1 MVDIGLNVDAGQY
14 LQTMGQA
21 VAITKQYSGVATGL
35 NGHVADLNKGLV
47 GLTNRMTGF
56 NKVNTVAVDTAA
68 AYQKQ
73 LAGIEAK
80 AAITGKSFSALEK
93 TTKSLARSFPIGM
106 GEAVDV
112 VESLM
117 KSGVKSEKQ
126 IDSLGKSFVRLGAAT
141 GTAAAVVGTEM
152 LQLNKAMGNGISQF
166 DALADSVV
174 GATAKLGGTAPSV
187 IAFSKALAPVAA
199 TVGMSQTAVI
209 GLSTAMSSLGEDG
222 YRAANTFNKV
232 MLDMNRSIRDG
243 GPDLKAYADLLGT
256 TTDRL
261 SAAFKKDP
269 TEVLNRFADAVAKQ
283 GPNISRQL
291 DALGFDSVRDTR
303 SLTALARAG
312 GPRAAINQ
320 AVASYGSGATSQA
333 AEVAMGGV
341 VDEATKLKESMSQVV
356 ANVGKPL
363 LNIAK
368 TQLQIAGAVS
378 NTMASLTESAPGQAV
393 LGVAGGAGV
402 AGSLALGAVQTGGM
416 LALGKWAGSKMF
428 GKESGFAAGR
438 NLAMSGGEYGTAA
451 GAGQRMGYMTQ
462 AALMGLRPGAGVD
475 PLASSTQS
483 SVKSMAGASTRFTLS
498 GAQKLFNA
506 TSTNYISTAAGMPPV
521 GRTPEGQALLRSVQE
536 SSRAMSAAAL
546 TGNRESFVA
555 AQKAADAAK
564 QSFAALVKSGAE
576 TPLSRSAG
584 LIARGAGQ
592 AVAGSAYLAGG
603 TALRAGALGMAG
615 LGALGL
621 TGPMLGLVAA
631 GGTAYAGYKM
641 YQGQQENL
649 GKIRISRED
658 IYSQY
663 NSFAESVGKAGKGLV
678 SFSAQVEANT
688 NVLSDQNSTMK
699 QALTLTNSELNQ
711 ASQAGYQA
719 RFKIQGDT
727 KTRESIGA
735 QVQASLGSNASPDLV
750 ARALSDV
757 ASQVG
762 APMAQQVAKDL
773 ESYFQPRSQGGGNV
787 NYKGLLNSME
797 ANKPTLSGIGALME
811 KGSFLPLVGPHLAVA
826 GRLLAGQSNEAQTNM
841 GIQMSTSAMQR
852 ATEIGGIYG
861 GTAKVGGRDISAT
874 SVTSIEEAQKIYN
887 AALGGSDSTKKAAAE
902 AIGSLFGFTE
912 DQANSS
918 GMSTGVMGPAALN
931 NNQSFQDFMS
941 GVAGYSGG
949 DGKVTAGLDYQALAS
964 SGYKFG
970 TNNFSMFGTK
980 APENETAARNLES
993 SFNALSGSTTKLVDG
1008 MYEAEKAART
1018 YGTTVADLSADQ
1030 SNKLSAV
1037 GQAQRSYDLGGGDNQ
1052 RYVAAQA
1059 YAANARSGA
1068 KTGAE
1073 ALFAL
1078 RLAEAA
1084 APTDSNKQKA
1094 VTTAIGLQQQQ
1105 MQLQYA
1111 GRPQALQI
1119 LEGMRVGQIATG
1131 IPMGT
1136 DSNRNGVIQSGRD
1149 LGVQSQ
1155 AQGKELVANLNR
1167 AYGAMTTQIGS
1178 INRSSGIQIGSIRR
1192 DANLNEGYARQD
1204 FGIQRKYAT
1213 EDIGITKQRMGRDF
1227 GISMQRSDE
1236 DYRRS
1241 SIHAEE
1247 DYNRTRTRAYED
1259 YDRQALRAQADFNT
1273 QKARAE
1279 DDYQVGRTRAT
1290 RDFQLGQ
1297 RRAEEDFNK
1306 SRTRMVEDFNKQT
1319 ARMVEDSAKSMY
1331 DPFKRMSAQMVM
1343 DAGQLVTNLKD
1354 QTAAMQKQVGNLATA
1369 RSMGLSEEA
1378 IKALNLSDAS
1388 NAQQLSRLVSDLQGN
1403 SALVG
1408 QINSSVAD
1416 RGAAAGALATDKG
1429 NTSYQRSVEDFN
1441 TSLARSDADFATSMG
1456 RATADFNTSM
1466 SDSQVDFDKQMGR
1479 ADEDFKK
1486 SVARSLEDF
1495 NTGITRLDADYHT
1508 GVLRADEAH
1517 KIEMG
1522 RALEEYNKTL
1532 QDMTDDFD
1540 KNMLRSENG
1549 LKLSIE
1555 RMRVR
1560 TANAISDVGAQAGAN
1575 IKSMQEQFVQL
1586 LQQSSSNEVE
1596 AANTLIGSIIG
1607 LNIDPNKFGDDIKAA
1622 LAVAYKAAG
1631 QDMPDWLKDWS
1642 VNFGTHAQASS
1653 GYQAGAKN
1661 QTRAEAS
1668 GTYTDSYSVNPYKDM
1683 AGDPVSAFVEMGKA
1697 AWEGFKEGFKSSSDD
1712 GWGIFQNV
1720 FAGLVQGVKRMLGI
1734 ASPSRVFMDIG
1745 KNVVEG
1751 LAAGI
1756 TDTITGVWERITA
1769 PLAALDIP
1777 GKVSGVF
1784 DDVKAWLG
1792 NLGGSIT
1799 DWVGDAWDSLKQV
1812 PGDIGDVVLH
1822 AFDNAKAWLSNLGS
1836 NVVSWVGNA
1845 WTNILSMM
1853 PTIQDV
1859 LQSVKDAFGIG
1870 GNDVGAASWLMGLGD
1885 TVTEWVGD
1893 AWHHI
1898 TDDLPTPGDVL
1909 DKVMGV
1915 FGSAGK
1921 DGKSG
1926 TGVVGF
1932 FGDLITSFGS
1942 WLPDTSEFTDFFTK
1956 RIVNPFIEAM
1966 NRIIDKWNAL
1976 SFTILGGDFLGQ
1988 HYDGFTFGTPDIPR
2002 ITPFALGGI
2011 ATRQMNALI
2020 GEAGYPE
2027 AVIPLN
2033 ARGADV
2039 LAATMARYLD
2049 NSTVRGSQTMANSSQ
2064 VVNHFSSS
2072 YDYRTQ
2078 FSGAITVQAND
2089 PDAMAAKLA
2098 ARQRMQ
2104 RLSQPIGGAR

>member
-1 MVDIGLNVDAGQY
+1 MVDIGLNVDATQY

-21 VAITKQYSGVATGL
+21 VAVTKQYTNVASGL
-35 NGHVADLNKGLV
+35 NGRVADLNKGFV

-80 AAITGKSFSALEK
+80 AAITGKSFASLEK
-93 TTKSLARSFPIGM
+93 TTKSLARNFPIGM

-141 GTAAAVVGTEM
+141 GTAASVVGTEL

-166 DALADSVV
+166 DALSDSVV

-199 TVGMSQTAVI
+199 TVGISQTAVI

-333 AEVAMGGV
+333 AEIAMGGV

-363 LNIAK
+363 LGIAK

-378 NTMASLTESAPGQAV
+378 NTMASLTESGPGQAA

-402 AGSLALGAVQTGGM
+402 AGSLAMGAVQTGGII
-416 LALGKWAGSKMF
+416 ALSKFAGSKLF

-438 NLAMSGGEYGTAA
+438 GLAMSGGEYGAAA
-451 GAGQRMGYMTQ
+451 GGGQRVGYLAQ
-462 AALMGLRPGAGVD
+462 AAMMGLRPGGGVD
-475 PLASSTQS
+475 PLAASQQS
-483 SVKSMAGASTRFTLS
+483 SVRRLAGASARFTLS
-498 GAQKLFNA
+498 GAEKLFNA
-506 TSTNYISTAAGMPPV
+506 SSTNYISTAAGLPPV
-521 GRTPEGQALLRSVQE
+521 GRTVEGQAFLRTIQE
-536 SSRAMSAAAL
+536 SSRTMGTAAL
-546 TGNRESFVA
+546 TGNREAFAA

-564 QSFAALVKSGAE
+564 QSFSALVKSGAE
-576 TPLSRSAG
+576 TPLTRSAG

-592 AVAGSAYLAGG
+592 AVIGSAELIRGAGY
-603 TALRAGALGMAG
+603 RAGALGLAG
-615 LGALGL
+615 LGSLGL

-649 GKIRISRED
+649 GKIRVSRED

-699 QALTLTNSELNQ
+699 QALSLTNSELNQ
-711 ASQAGYQA
+711 ATQPGYEA

-727 KTRESIGA
+727 KTRQSIGA
-735 QVQASLGSNASPDLV
+735 QLQATLGPNASPDLV

-762 APMAQQVAKDL
+762 APMAQQVAKDM
-773 ESYFQPRSQGGGNV
+773 ESFFQPRSQGGGNV
-787 NYKGLLNSME
+787 DYTSLLRSME
-797 ANKPTLSGIGALME
+797 ANKPALSGIGSLMQ
-811 KGSFLPLVGPHLAVA
+811 KGSMILPLVGPHLAVA
-826 GRLLAGQSNEAQTNM
+826 GQLLSGQTNEAQTNM
-841 GIQMSTSAMQR
+841 AIQMATSAQQR

-861 GTAKVGGRDISAT
+861 GTAKIGGRDISAT
-874 SVTSIEEAQKIYN
+874 SVSTIEEAQKIYN
-887 AALGGSDSTKKAAAE
+887 AALNGSVADRKAAAE
-902 AIGSLFGFTE
+902 AIGGLFGFSE
-912 DQANSS
+912 DKANAT
-918 GMSTGVMGPAALN
+918 GMSTGLMGPAALN
-931 NNQSFQDFMS
+931 NKMSFTDFMS
-941 GVAGYSGG
+941 GVAGYDGG
-949 DGKVTAGLDYQALAS
+949 DGKITAGLDYQALVAS
-964 SGYKFG
+964 NYKFG
-970 TNNFSMFGTK
+970 SNNFSMFGTK
-980 APENETAARNLES
+980 APESETAAKSLES
-993 SFNALSGSTTKLVDG
+993 SFNALSGSAAKLVDG
-1008 MYEAEKAART
+1008 MFEAEKAART
-1018 YGTTVADLSADQ
+1018 YGTTVADLSAEQ
-1030 SNKLSAV
+1030 SKGLSAL
-1037 GQAQRSYDLGGGDNQ
+1037 GKAQRAYDTYGGDNQ
-1052 RYVAAQA
+1052 RYVAGQA
-1059 YAANARSGA
+1059 YAANARAGT

-1078 RLAEAA
+1078 QLAEVA
-1084 APTDSNKQKA
+1084 APTDSNKQRA
-1094 VTTAIGLQQQQ
+1094 VNTAIGLQQQQ

-1119 LEGMRVGQIATG
+1119 LEGMRVGQIATSM
-1131 IPMGT
+1131 PMGT
-1136 DSNRNGVIQSGRD
+1136 DRNQNGVIQSGRD

-1155 AQGKELVANLNR
+1155 AQGKELVASLNR
-1167 AYGAMTTQIGS
+1167 AYGAMTAQIGS

-1192 DANLNEGYARQD
+1192 DARLNEGYARQD
-1204 FGIQRKYAT
+1204 FGIQRQYAS
-1213 EDIGITKQRMGRDF
+1213 EDIGITRQRMARDF
-1227 GISMQRSDE
+1227 GISVQRSEADF
-1236 DYRRS
+1236 RRS
-1241 SIHAEE
+1241 SLYAEE
-1247 DYNRTRTRAYED
+1247 DFNRTKTRAYED
-1259 YDRQALRAQADFNT
+1259 YDRQALRAQADFNV
-1273 QKARAE
+1273 QKSRAE
-1279 DDYQVGRTRAT
+1279 DDYQVGRTRAS
-1290 RDFQLGQ
+1290 RDFFLGQ

-1331 DPFKRMSAQMVM
+1331 DPFKRMSVQMVM

-1378 IKALNLSDAS
+1378 IKALNLSDS
-1388 NAQQLSRLVSDLQGN
+1388 TNAQQLQRLVSDLQGN

-1408 QINSSVAD
+1408 QINASVNA
-1416 RGAAAGALATDKG
+1416 RGAAAGALATDMG
-1429 NTSYQRSVEDFN
+1429 NTSYQRSLEDFN
-1441 TSLARSDADFATSMG
+1441 TALARSDADFATSMS
-1456 RATADFNTSM
+1456 RATTDFNTSM
-1466 SDSQVDFDKQMGR
+1466 SDSQADFDKQMAR
-1479 ADEDFKK
+1479 ADEDFKR
-1486 SVARSLEDF
+1486 SVSRSLEDF
-1495 NTGITRLDADYHT
+1495 NTGITRLDADYQT
-1508 GVLRADEAH
+1508 GVLRANDAH
-1517 KIEMG
+1517 AIEMA
-1522 RALEEYNKTL
+1522 RATEEYNKTL
-1532 QDMTDDFD
+1532 QDMADDFN
-1540 KNMLRSENG
+1540 KNMLRSEKALN
-1549 LKLSIE
+1549 LSIE
-1555 RMRVR
+1555 RMKVR
-1560 TANAISDVGAQAGAN
+1560 TANAIKDVGAQAGAN
-1575 IKSMQEQFVQL
+1575 IQSMKEQFVQL

-1596 AANTLIGSIIG
+1596 AANTLIGNITG
-1607 LNIDPNKFGDDIKAA
+1607 LTKDPREWGDDIKAA
-1622 LAVAYKAAG
+1622 LAIAYNSAK
-1631 QDMPDWLKDWS
+1631 KDLPPYLQEFD
-1642 VNFGTHAQASS
+1642 VNFKTNKLPPHGA
-1653 GYQAGAKN
+1653 QAGA
-1661 QTRAEAS
+1661 EAT
-1668 GTYTDSYSVNPYKDM
+1668 GTYTDSNNVSPYKDM
-1683 AGDPVSAFVEMGKA
+1683 ADNPISALVDVGKA
-1697 AWEGFKEGFKSSSDD
+1697 AWQGFLEGFTSSLKSD
-1712 GWGIFQNV
+1712 QNV
-1720 FAGLVQGVKRMLGI
+1720 FLAAWNGLVGSVKGALGI
-1734 ASPSRVFMDIG
+1734 ASPSKVFIEIG
-1745 KNVVEG
+1745 KNVIEG
-1751 LAAGI
+1751 LVFGI
-1756 TDTITGVWERITA
+1756 TDTIGGVWERITA
-1769 PLAALDIP
+1769 PLMNLDVAGKTIAA
-1777 GKVSGVF
+1777 F
-1784 DDVKAWLG
+1784 DDVKRWLSG
-1792 NLGGSIT
+1792 LGGSIS

-1812 PGDIGDVVLH
+1812 PGDIGNVVLH
-1822 AFDNAKAWLSNLGS
+1822 AFDDAKAWLSNLGT
-1836 NVVSWVGNA
+1836 NIVSWVDDA
-1845 WTNILSMM
+1845 WKNILSMM
-1853 PTIQDV
+1853 PTVQDV
-1859 LQSVKDAFGIG
+1859 LKSVEDAFGVG
-1870 GNDVGAASWLMGLGD
+1870 GDDAGAAGWLMGLGD

-1898 TDDLPTPGDVL
+1898 TDDLPKPEDVL
-1909 DKVMGV
+1909 NKVMSV
-1915 FGSAGK
+1915 FGTAGK
-1921 DGKSG
+1921 DGKAG

-1932 FGDLITSFGS
+1932 FGDLIKTFGT
-1942 WLPDTSEFTDFFTK
+1942 WLPDVSEFTDFFTK

-1966 NRIIDKWNAL
+1966 NRIIDKWNDL
-1976 SFTILGGDFLGQ
+1976 SFNIIGGDFLGV
-1988 HYDGFTFGTPDIPR
+1988 HYDGLTLSTPDIPR